1 MGESLDDPD
10 WTIAA
15 RAVRFLARR
24 ASHSLAREI
33 LGKLY
38 RSPSYVHA
46 KLGRLA
52 LVTTGTSRGVD
63 FLKYLLPTLGAKDRQ
78 ALVSL
83 VRWQDDLLAPML
95 ERAVAIEPARLIRA
109 VESNDLAGARMLLD
123 QGADA
128 NAWCTVRGKTVL
140 MEAAA
145 RGSLPLVR
153 LLVGSQAN
161 IHRKEQSTRMT
172 ALAYAVSRGRRDV
185 AAYLLQ
191 RGADA
196 DAVVHPRGEPECSL
210 LALSLRRGNPA
221 MARLLVTHG
230 ARD

>member
-63 FLKYLLPTLGAKDRQ
+63 FLTYL
-78 ALVSL
+78 L